1 VVRRPAAL
9 LIAAY
14 GLALAYFLVTPALPD
29 VGGTGDVNTLVSD
42 VCATLLLGGCVLVL
56 VPARDDVAALVLLVV
71 GAGLVAGAATVMEPP
86 SVPLANVARP
96 LFAGALGMLLA
107 RLLADPAVVIAVPL
121 FAGGIDAASVV
132 GGTSELLSRSGSR
145 ANDFLAVY
153 LPAWGGGRAGLLGMA
168 DLVFLGF
175 FAANAWRFGFRR
187 RVTGAA
193 LLAAMPAAVGI
204 QLAVRSAIPVIPLL
218 GAALLLPNLDRLA
231 ALARRARVA

>member
-14 GLALAYFLVTPALPD
+14 GLALAYFLIAPALPD
-29 VGGTGDVNTLVSD
+29 VGGSGDVNTLVSD
-42 VCATLLLGGCVLVL
+42 GCATLLLGACVLAL
-56 VPARDDVAALVLLVV
+56 VPARDDVLALALLVV
-71 GAGLVAGAATVMEPP
+71 GAGLVAGAATVMQPP

-107 RLLADPAVVIAVPL
+107 RVLADPAVVIAVPL

-132 GGTSELLSRSGSR
+132 GGTSELLSRGGSR
-145 ANDFLAVY
+145 ANDFLAIY

-175 FAANAWRFGFRR
+175 FAASAWRFGLRR

-193 LLAAMPAAVGI
+193 LLGALPAAVAI
-204 QLAVRSAIPVIPLL
+204 QLAVDSAVPVIPLL
-218 GAALLLPNLDRLA
+218 AAALLLPNLDRLP
-231 ALARRARVA
+231 ALARRARPA